1 MALGIVAFAHYRLC
15 MVVKEHSAKSP
26 LATLRK
32 FIHKRWWARL
42 DLNQRPRA
50 YQARA
55 LTN

>member
-15 MVVKEHSAKSP
+15 MVVKEQSARPP
-26 LATLRK
+26 LAVMRK
-32 FIHKRWWARL
+32 FIRKRWWARL

>member
-15 MVVKEHSAKSP
+15 MVVKEHSARP
-26 LATLRK
+26 PMAVLRK
-32 FIHKRWWARL
+32 FIRKRWWARL